1 MTDNVAEEPGED
13 LVAQAKA
20 DRATKRNPFSRFA
33 LFFRQVI
40 AELKKVV
47 TPTRKELLNYVA
59 VVLVFVII
67 MMALVSALDWLF
79 GLAVVYVF
87 GTPTK

>member
-1 MTDNVAEEPGED
+1 MTDNVAEEPGEG

-47 TPTRKELLNYVA
+47 NPTRKELLNYVA

>member
-1 MTDNVAEEPGED
+1 MTDNVADEPGED

-20 DRATKRNPFSRFA
+20 DRAAKRNPFSRFA

-47 TPTRKELLNYVA
+47 TPTRRELLNYVV

-67 MMALVSALDWLF
+67 MMALVSLLDWLF
-79 GLAVVYVF
+79 GLAVLYVF
-87 GTPTK
+87 GSPK